1 MSIGN
6 KLGNFN
12 QTSDLDNIVVDSI
25 ATRSLLQPIKVK
37 GDLDFESAGSI
48 GGVLS
53 LDTGNLNSLG
63 ASVATLAGN
72 DISFVGNV
80 SVAGTLEISDAVLHR
95 GDLDVLGNLTV
106 SGAVNADGGLNVSGG
121 NLDLGDPSGF
131 ITFGASTA
139 VRVGDGAGEAG
150 AGTDSV
156 AVGLRAGQTT
166 LDANSIVINAT
177 GFDLPTTGA
186 SHCHVA
192 PIRGV
197 AHGVGV
203 GLLVYDP
210 ATAEI
215 TYSTS

>member
-6 KLGNFN
+6 KLGNNN
-12 QTSDLDNIVVDSI
+12 QTSDLDNIVVDQIS
-25 ATRSLLQPIKVK
+25 TRSLLQPIAIK

-53 LDTGNLNSLG
+53 IETGNLNSLG
-63 ASVATLAGN
+63 ASVASLAGN
-72 DISFVGNV
+72 DISFIGNV
-80 SVAGTLEISDAVLHR
+80 SVAGTLEISDAVLHK

-106 SGAVNADGGLNVSGG
+106 SGATNADGGLNVSGG
-121 NLDLGDPSGF
+121 NLDLSDPSSY

-139 VRVGDGAGEAG
+139 VRVGEGAGEAG
-150 AGTDSV
+150 AGADSV
-156 AVGLRAGQTT
+156 AVGLRAGQTV

-177 GFDLPTTGA
+177 GADLPTTGA
-186 SHCHVA
+186 NQCHVA

-210 ATAEI
+210 ASGEI